1 MVIKMGKCV
10 NHYLSARTD
19 MTLDVKTIVIAL
31 ASLAL
36 GFFMAA
42 LLDEKNHAQEAHTM
56 HSTMEGM
63 TAGLEGKT
71 GEEFDKAFLEEM
83 IVHHE
88 GAIEMAEMLL
98 ANTQRPELKM
108 LGENI
113 IAAQTGE
120 VEIMKGW
127 LAAWY

>member
-1 MVIKMGKCV
+1 MD
-10 NHYLSARTD
+10 T
-19 MTLDVKTIVIAL
+19 KTVGIAL

-36 GFFMAA
+36 GFFGAT
-42 LLDEKNHAQEAHTM
+42 LLDERNHQKDDHGM
-56 HSTMEGM
+56 HDAMAGM
-63 TAGLEGKT
+63 TAGLAGKT
-71 GEEFDKAFLEEM
+71 GDAFDKAFLEEM

-120 VEIMKGW
+120 VQIMKDW
-127 LAAWY
+127 LAAWF